1 MHFFVPSVEYLGH
14 VISKDGVQ
22 PTKAKLDAIIGVPAP
37 KNVKELQSFLG
48 TVNYYSKFLPGR
60 AHVLSPLFCLLR
72 KNYTWSWG
80 EKEQSAFEECK
91 RLLASDRLLVHY
103 DPNVPLVLTCDA
115 SSRGI
120 GAVLSHRFPDG
131 TEKPVGFASRTLN
144 SAEVRYSQIE
154 REALGIIFG
163 VTAFREYLYGLRFML
178 ETDHKPL
185 LALFGETRSMPDMTS
200 SRLKRWAL
208 RLSEFTYTIRHK
220 TTRDIPHADCLSR
233 LPTASAVDLP
243 INDDTEAER
252 VLLTIQLEDIGSLS
266 PEKLGLMTTR
276 DPVLCKVLRCIRTGW
291 AQKPSDDMRPY
302 SARQTELYEL
312 GRHHVG

>member
-1 MHFFVPSVEYLGH
+1 M
-14 VISKDGVQ
+14 
-22 PTKAKLDAIIGVPAP
+22 
-37 KNVKELQSFLG
+37 
-48 TVNYYSKFLPGR
+48 
-60 AHVLSPLFCLLR
+60 
-72 KNYTWSWG
+72 
-80 EKEQSAFEECK
+80 
-91 RLLASDRLLVHY
+91 HY

-154 REALGIIFG
+154 REALGIIFS

-185 LALFGETRSMPDMTS
+185 LELFGETRSMPDMTS

-243 INDDTEAER
+243 ITDDTEAER

-266 PEKLGLMTTR
+266 REKLGLMTTR
-276 DPVLCKVLRCIRTGW
+276 DPVLCKVLRCIRQGC
-291 AQKPSDDMRPY
+291 AKIPKRSGIQDP
-302 SARQTELYEL
+302 
-312 GRHHVG
+312 